1 MKQKADGLTR
11 KLCCLTLSDNRVVAL
26 GKEPIRE
33 EGGRTVGWV
42 SSGGYGYSVGQSIV
56 YAYLPMECTKVGTH
70 LEIEFFGEQVGATVT
85 QVPAY
90 GIRRESGLGRKNNSP
105 WALYRQREM
114 KPEETGS
121 HYDRIAL
128 WWQQQHVDS
137 IYGITALERA
147 IKFVKTDP
155 ARLDVGCGSSGRFIE
170 VFVKNGFTPTG
181 VDISPEMISLARQHH
196 PNVTF
201 YAADI
206 CTWEFPQK
214 YDLISAWDSTFH
226 LPLAQQKPV
235 LQKMCDGLNP
245 KGVVLFTCGG
255 AEVNRKSQAAFKAKN
270 LTIARWALMS
280 FWRLL
285 SEYGCSCKHL

>member
-1 MKQKADGLTR
+1 
-11 KLCCLTLSDNRVVAL
+11 
-26 GKEPIRE
+26 
-33 EGGRTVGWV
+33 
-42 SSGGYGYSVGQSIV
+42 
-56 YAYLPMECTKVGTH
+56 
-70 LEIEFFGEQVGATVT
+70 
-85 QVPAY
+85 
-90 GIRRESGLGRKNNSP
+90 
-105 WALYRQREM
+105 M

-147 IKFVKTDP
+147 IKFVENRSS
-155 ARLDVGCGSSGRFIE
+155 ALDVGCGSSGRFIE

-255 AEVNRKSQAAFKAKN
+255 GRGEQEISGGFQGEEFDYSTLGVNEF
-270 LTIARWALMS
+270 L
-280 FWRLL
+280 RLL
-285 SEYGCSCKHL
+285 SEYGCSCKHLEYDQHPENHVYIIAQRGI